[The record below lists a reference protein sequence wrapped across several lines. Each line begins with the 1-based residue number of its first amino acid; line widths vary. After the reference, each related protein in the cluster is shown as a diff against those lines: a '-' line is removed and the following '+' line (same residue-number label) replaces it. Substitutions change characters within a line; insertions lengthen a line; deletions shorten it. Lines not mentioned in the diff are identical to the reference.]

1 MCDVAELDDTY
12 TDHHEINGDLQ
23 AGEISALYGGMQ
35 SPALPRVSGDVTRSL
50 TQPSCTSLRLP
61 VSRHENLYRSSPE
74 VIFLSEIQISQ

>member
-1 MCDVAELDDTY
+1 MCDVAELGDPY

-23 AGEISALYGGMQ
+23 AGEISALHGGMQ
-35 SPALPRVSGDVTRSL
+35 NPALQRVSDDVMRTL

-61 VSRHENLYRSSPE
+61 VSRRENLYRCSPE